1 MRLIPDRVADD
12 ARLFECTKA
21 LVDVTSRTEE
31 LRAYVLPTYLPDMM
45 AALLQ
50 LAYGPT
56 LSAPPV
62 CSTPEPAS
70 SAPVELRAQPAQPA
84 KATPATVLS
93 AFLPQA
99 RAVASSTSDQPE
111 SATTQQAPSPMQ
123 QWASAVLESSFIKAY
138 ARSTLYI
145 CCVP

>member
-31 LRAYVLPTYLPDMM
+31 LRAYVLPTYLPDVM

-56 LSAPPV
+56 PSAPPV

-70 SAPVELRAQPAQPA
+70 SAPVELRAQPA
-84 KATPATVLS
+84 KATPASVLS
-93 AFLPQA
+93 AFLPQVRPA
-99 RAVASSTSDQPE
+99 ASSTSAQPE
-111 SATTQQAPSPMQ
+111 SATTQQASSPMQ
-123 QWASAVLESSFIKAY
+123 SWASAVLESSFIKAY
-138 ARSTLYI
+138 VRSTLLV